1 MAELIIVDVSSFIR
15 TANVWVVNN
24 NAGFAG
30 QKLQSLWPIYIIFF
44 FSLAIVCQAKWKN
57 LQFTEI
63 VLEEILIKLR

>member
-1 MAELIIVDVSSFIR
+1 
-15 TANVWVVNN
+15 VNN

-44 FSLAIVCQAKWKN
+44 FFFSHCVPSKMKN